1 MVFVNQE
8 MVDLIVDLI
17 VNLAVGL
24 IVDLEGGLIV
34 DLEVGLIVDL
44 EVGLVVATV
53 SLIGII
59 LVKVQMNAVLVV
71 VTIMVANG

>member
-17 VNLAVGL
+17 VNLAVS
-24 IVDLEGGLIV
+24 LIV

>member
-17 VNLAVGL
+17 VNLAV
-24 IVDLEGGLIV
+24 GLIV